1 VVLLGCIFRITM
13 IGTTKSK
20 LLVPPEECQ
29 VRTDQTELRTTP
41 GRARSVS
48 GMNTTTSGNFSSS
61 ISREIQKK
69 SRFPIILGNRVFFWI
84 SRGGGHSMVPL
95 PLVFMSRDT
104 WTTPETTLAWW
115 CDSSSAATI
124 AMTRSFKNS
133 HSIIS
138 DPSLGKQ
145 CRDMSRST
153 APVLQTDRV
162 LLVLK
167 RLV

>member
-1 VVLLGCIFRITM
+1 
-13 IGTTKSK
+13 
-20 LLVPPEECQ
+20 
-29 VRTDQTELRTTP
+29 
-41 GRARSVS
+41 
-48 GMNTTTSGNFSSS
+48 
-61 ISREIQKK
+61 
-69 SRFPIILGNRVFFWI
+69 
-84 SRGGGHSMVPL
+84 MVPL

-115 CDSSSAATI
+115 YDSSSAATI
-124 AMTRSFKNS
+124 SMTRSFKNS